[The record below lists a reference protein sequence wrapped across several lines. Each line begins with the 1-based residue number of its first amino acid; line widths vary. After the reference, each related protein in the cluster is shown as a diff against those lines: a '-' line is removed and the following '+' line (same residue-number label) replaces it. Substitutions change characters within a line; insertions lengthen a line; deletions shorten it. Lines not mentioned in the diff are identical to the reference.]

1 MTRELAAQILA
12 EGGTTRMTTKP
23 KPKPEPDAE
32 RRFREGREAVAAQEH
47 GWFEQVKEEQM
58 SYQSEPVL
66 FFGGPHEP

>member
-1 MTRELAAQILA
+1 MT
-12 EGGTTRMTTKP
+12 TTKP
-23 KPKPEPDAE
+23 KPELESE
-32 RRFREGREAVAAQEH
+32 RRFREGAAAVAAQEH

>member
-1 MTRELAAQILA
+1 
-12 EGGTTRMTTKP
+12 MTTKP